1 MVRLIFL
8 TVVIALTACV
18 SQHEVELS
26 QNKEWEQLG
35 AYHGTQGYREWDEN
49 RLSKQGA
56 MTETEY
62 EKYRAG
68 YLQGRFEYCSQKK
81 TVNTVVNQGYPDE
94 CGNNP
99 NSYGLID
106 RGY

>member
-1 MVRLIFL
+1 MLRLISL
-8 TVVIALTACV
+8 AAVLVLTACV
-18 SQHEVELS
+18 SQYEAQLS
-26 QNKEWEQLG
+26 QQQEWEQLG
-35 AYHGTQGYREWDEN
+35 AYHGAQGYREWDQD

-68 YLQGRFEYCSQKK
+68 YMKGRFEYCSGKK
-81 TVNTVVNQGYPDE
+81 QVSTVVNPGYPDE
-94 CGNNP
+94 CNNGQG
-99 NSYGLID
+99 SYGLID

>member
-1 MVRLIFL
+1 MLRFICL
-8 TVVIALTACV
+8 VVAITLTACV
-18 SQHEVELS
+18 SQRELELS

-35 AYHGTQGYREWDEN
+35 AYHGQQGYREWDEN
-49 RLSKQGA
+49 RLNKQGA

-68 YLQGRFEYCSQKK
+68 YLQGRFEYCSQKT
-81 TVNTVVNQGYPDE
+81 TVSTVLNQGYPDE
-94 CGNNP
+94 CNENQG
-99 NSYGLID
+99 SYGLID